1 MQKLNENSSAS
12 KELTVQGGLTG
23 TLECEE
29 DNQLNLLDEEEMLYD
44 SEVKYI
50 KETDDVKVP

>member
-12 KELTVQGGLTG
+12 KELTVRGGLTG

-44 SEVKYI
+44 SEVKIY
-50 KETDDVKVP
+50 KRN